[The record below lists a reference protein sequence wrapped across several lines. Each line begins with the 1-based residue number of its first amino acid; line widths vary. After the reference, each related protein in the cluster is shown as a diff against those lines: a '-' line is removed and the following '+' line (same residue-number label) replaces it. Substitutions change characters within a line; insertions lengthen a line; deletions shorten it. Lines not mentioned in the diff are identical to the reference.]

1 MSLELLI
8 KKYKIQKI
16 ENPECAIA
24 LADLPDNILT
34 KFRNTILSE
43 YDLEHEQ
50 YATSEKA
57 FYNSRR
63 IVAQN
68 KFNKLSSQ
76 IYTNVQFDSNLEKLC
91 EPIIN
96 EIRKILPNSV
106 PVLIQLATLLKK
118 QNLQWHVDA
127 VIYHQFTNKIH
138 IPIISNDACFFE
150 TLNAVEKTVNRI
162 NLCPGKLYNIN
173 NLDLH
178 RSINQGDTSRTHLV
192 IDFMPEHILKV
203 LLDLNIDFFH
213 IDYPKIIEDK
223 KMFFEALPKE
233 YQDDITYYP

>member
-16 ENPECAIA
+16 GNPACAVTI
-24 LADLPDNILT
+24 ADLPEDILNA
-34 KFRNTILSE
+34 FRNSILSE

-50 YATSEKA
+50 YATTEKA

-63 IVAQN
+63 IVAHN

-76 IYTNVQFDSNLEKLC
+76 VYTNAKFDNTLEKLC

-150 TLNAVEKTVNRI
+150 TLNAVEKTVNCV
-162 NLCPGKLYNIN
+162 NLCLGKLYNIN

-192 IDFMPEHILKV
+192 IDFMPDHILKM

-213 IDYPKIIEDK
+213 IDYPNIIEDK
-223 KMFFEALPKE
+223 KKFFEALPEE
-233 YQDDITYYP
+233 YQDDITYNT